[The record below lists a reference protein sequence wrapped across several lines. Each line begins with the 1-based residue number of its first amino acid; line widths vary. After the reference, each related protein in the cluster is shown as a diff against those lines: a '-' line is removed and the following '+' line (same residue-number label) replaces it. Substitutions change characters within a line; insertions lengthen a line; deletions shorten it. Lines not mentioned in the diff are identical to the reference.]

1 MYDRTVRRRR
11 LTLAGFVALSL
22 ILLTAWFGESSGG
35 VLHSL
40 QRGALAVLAPVQEG
54 ANRAIAPVRDAF
66 GWVGDTVD
74 AKGERDALE
83 KRNQALEEQVTT
95 QQFQLSQYRQLKEIE
110 QVNAANDLDR
120 FAPKRARVIVQSA
133 SLFYSEIVIDKG
145 SSAGIDEGQPVT
157 GAGGLVGRVTN
168 VTRGAST
175 VALITDEE
183 FAVAASTTRSGVA
196 GTIRPEAGTPGDL
209 IFEFA
214 DKSEEVEEGDRVAT
228 SGSGSVR
235 LPSYFPPGIPIGK
248 VRRIEDGAGELDR
261 VIHVRPAAD
270 ITDLRYVTVLTS
282 VPRAELT
289 AGAAGAE
296 LAGPGAP

>member
-54 ANRAIAPVRDAF
+54 ANRAIAPVRNAF
-66 GWVGDTVD
+66 GWLGDTLD
-74 AKGERDALE
+74 AKSERDRLV
-83 KRNQALEEQVTT
+83 KRNRLLEEQVTR
-95 QQFQLSQYRQLKEIE
+95 QEARIAEISQIKDIE
-110 QVNAANDLDR
+110 QVNAANDLER
-120 FAPKRARVIVQSA
+120 FRPVRARVVGQSRN
-133 SLFYSEIVIDKG
+133 LFYSEIILDKG
-145 SSAGIDEGQPVT
+145 ASEGIAEDQPVT

-168 VTRGAST
+168 VVGNASA
-175 VALITDEE
+175 VSLITDEE
-183 FAVAASTTRSGVA
+183 FAAPAKTTRSGVA
-196 GTIRPEAGTPGDL
+196 GTIRPETGTPGDL

-214 DKSEEVEEGDRVAT
+214 DRTEEVEEGDRIAT

-235 LPSYFPPGIPIGK
+235 FPSFFPPGIPIGK

-261 VIHVRPAAD
+261 EIHVKPAAD
-270 ITDLRYVTVLTS
+270 ISDLRYVTVLTS
-282 VPRAELT
+282 VPRAALT
-289 AGAAGAE
+289 AT
-296 LAGPGAP
+296 APTP